1 MPYLLYAVPVLGLI
15 GLLVMIVKAQWVNK
29 QDAGDARMKDL
40 AQHIE
45 REHWL
50 S

>member
-1 MPYLLYAVPVLGLI
+1 MSYLIYAVPVLGLI

-29 QDAGDARMKDL
+29 QNAGDEKMQSLVIVRL
-40 AQHIE
+40 A
-45 REHWL
+45 